1 MRPSMGGAGHV
12 VPAPKGNST
21 MGIIMPLY
29 TVGIVLF
36 FLYTISKVLKKSSD
50 NEIISNPYPNAEA
63 EREFQ
68 KMVFNPDVFTTAM
81 TGGTMP
87 TPKQTQ
93 TPSSTSMKPVPTIEE
108 LNERRR
114 RRRFG

>member
-1 MRPSMGGAGHV
+1 MNKNYCFTHGGN
-12 VPAPKGNST
+12 NSQ
-21 MGIIMPLY
+21 
-29 TVGIVLF
+29 
-36 FLYTISKVLKKSSD
+36 VLKKSSD

-108 LNERRR
+108 LNERKN
-114 RRRFG
+114 FFFETITKYFDHENVN